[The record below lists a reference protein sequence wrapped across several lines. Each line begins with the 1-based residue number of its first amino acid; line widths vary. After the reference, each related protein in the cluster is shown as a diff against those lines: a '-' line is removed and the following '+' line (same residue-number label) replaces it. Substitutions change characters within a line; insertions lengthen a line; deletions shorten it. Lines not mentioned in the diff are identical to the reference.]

1 MTCSGALINSSASS
15 TITVMHKQQGHM
27 HVSNNLHIFEI
38 KVLIFLI
45 FSFSQIQAHV
55 YISQVKKSHQPQPR
69 EHQNQ
74 NHMVILHIEDA
85 TEKLIM
91 YSELKH
97 LMGKREREKDECVT
111 QRSTQ

>member
-1 MTCSGALINSSASS
+1 
-15 TITVMHKQQGHM
+15 M